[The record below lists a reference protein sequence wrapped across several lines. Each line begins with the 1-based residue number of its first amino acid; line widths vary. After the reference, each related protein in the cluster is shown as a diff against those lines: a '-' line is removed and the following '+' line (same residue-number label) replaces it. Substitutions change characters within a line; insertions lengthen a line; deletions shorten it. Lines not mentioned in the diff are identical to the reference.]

1 MTSLQMLWG
10 MINVLQ
16 MMVLLPL
23 INIEYPTNAVFFYS
37 LISKV
42 SSFELLPIAKIYEK
56 VYGYTDF
63 YDESSDFGPN
73 FELMGLSQNIIENLG
88 DPILY
93 Y

>member
-1 MTSLQMLWG
+1 M
-10 MINVLQ
+10 LQ

-23 INIEYPTNAVFFYS
+23 LNIKFPSNAVFFYS
-37 LISKV
+37 LLSKV
-42 SSFELLPIAKIYEK
+42 SSFELLSIAKIYDK
-56 VYGYTDF
+56 VYNYIDF

-73 FELMGLSQNIIENLG
+73 FELMGLSQNIIKNLG

>member
-1 MTSLQMLWG
+1 
-10 MINVLQ
+10 

-23 INIEYPTNAVFFYS
+23 LNIEFPTDAVFFYS
-37 LISKV
+37 LVSKS
-42 SSFELLPIAKIYEK
+42 SSFELLPTAKIYEK

-63 YDESSDFGPN
+63 YDESSDFGPKSK
-73 FELMGLSQNIIENLG
+73 LMGLSQNIIENLV

>member
-1 MTSLQMLWG
+1 
-10 MINVLQ
+10 VL
-16 MMVLLPL
+16 
-23 INIEYPTNAVFFYS
+23 
-37 LISKV
+37 SKV
-42 SSFELLPIAKIYEK
+42 SSFELLPIAKIYDK

-63 YDESSDFGPN
+63 YDKSSDFGPN